1 MLLLSSQNK
10 MLSLCLCDTNTTK
23 DIHIN
28 DILVEQGLALFT
40 PDTDQDT
47 RDVDGYQLE
56 GTPVTVSV
64 VSPWTIKIVGFLW
77 PVSRAN
83 FDTMIACFNVA
94 FFTALLYNVHAC
106 TVYCVLLSRGNAVAE
121 FYSTHTPLTHP
132 HTPTPHRVRTMCLE

>member
-10 MLSLCLCDTNTTK
+10 MLSLCLCDTNTNK

-94 FFTALLYNVHAC
+94 LFYSTTVQC
-106 TVYCVLLSRGNAVAE
+106 TCMYCVLCVA
-121 FYSTHTPLTHP
+121 FP
-132 HTPTPHRVRTMCLE
+132 R